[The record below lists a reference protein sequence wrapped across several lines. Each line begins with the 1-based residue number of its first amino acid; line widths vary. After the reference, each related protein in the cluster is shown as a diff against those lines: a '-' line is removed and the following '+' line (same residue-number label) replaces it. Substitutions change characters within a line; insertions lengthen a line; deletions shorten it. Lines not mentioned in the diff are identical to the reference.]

1 MAQMQNMIVEMVEEK
16 APTKRIY
23 DLQRRL
29 IMSFEARALA
39 VRKVITN
46 SGGKTAGV
54 DKVILEKPEQY
65 YLALGELK
73 KIVEQPNKYRAKPL
87 RRVYIPKPNGE
98 QRPLGIPTIMDRILQ
113 ALYLMAIDP
122 IVEQKSDPNSFGFRK
137 ERSTIDAIVHF
148 RNYMN
153 KRVAPEWILEAD
165 ISKCFDNISHEFL
178 MRNTPICDKHILE
191 EWLKSGIMYQG
202 QYSDTKEG
210 TPQGGVISPTLGN
223 IALNGLE
230 DYIKSRFPRN
240 DACNSKIKV
249 VRYADDIV
257 ITGRDEK
264 TLLKCKQ
271 LLEEFLKERG
281 LELSQKKTK
290 ITNIRTGIDFL
301 GFNILKRQ
309 WWSKLN
315 RKNQQPDVLIVRPDS
330 KGIRKIISKVKE
342 AFKKNNT
349 LTEIITELNP
359 ILRGWTEHKRI
370 SWHSARIFS
379 KLNLLIWQNIRTK
392 FIKRRPKSTSQRR
405 NYRKILFPFGE
416 QK

>member
-1 MAQMQNMIVEMVEEK
+1 MQNMIVEMVEKK

-29 IMSFEARALA
+29 ITSFEARALA

-309 WWSKLN
+309 
-315 RKNQQPDVLIVRPDS
+315 
-330 KGIRKIISKVKE
+330 
-342 AFKKNNT
+342 
-349 LTEIITELNP
+349 
-359 ILRGWTEHKRI
+359 
-370 SWHSARIFS
+370 
-379 KLNLLIWQNIRTK
+379 
-392 FIKRRPKSTSQRR
+392 
-405 NYRKILFPFGE
+405 
-416 QK
+416 